1 MMILPVSG
9 LLVMP
14 DVNYYFQNDYME
26 KYMQGMPEVG
36 AEILFLLMKREKK
49 ISDMAPED
57 FWPVGVTGTVTE
69 LDSEDHSVS
78 IRTTG
83 RVNVEVFRQEDG
95 RLDAVCTPRE
105 EIGDLDEE
113 ARAKAFRE
121 VQSAL
126 LQYISSFQW
135 GIVARNYIL
144 RWKTMEEMAAGLS
157 YQLNMTDEEKYR
169 IVEADRISERYQRI
183 EQAVYEFIEVS
194 KVGADAQ
201 KAQTESNEKLWPHR

>member
-26 KYMQGMPEVG
+26 KYMQGMPEEG

-57 FWPVGVTGTVTE
+57 FCPVGVTGTVTE

-95 RLDAVCTPRE
+95 RLDAV
-105 EIGDLDEE
+105 
-113 ARAKAFRE
+113 
-121 VQSAL
+121 
-126 LQYISSFQW
+126 
-135 GIVARNYIL
+135 
-144 RWKTMEEMAAGLS
+144 S
-157 YQLNMTDEEKYR
+157 YTHLTLP
-169 IVEADRISERYQRI
+169 
-183 EQAVYEFIEVS
+183 
-194 KVGADAQ
+194 
-201 KAQTESNEKLWPHR
+201 TT